1 MVLEILRSCY
11 IIGDIQDRNKFV
23 VDNIFTLNITRS
35 NDGEFEPQTVI
46 KCRRRKDWPMWN
58 SNRAKLMSKI

>member
-1 MVLEILRSCY
+1 M
-11 IIGDIQDRNKFV
+11 DRNKFV
-23 VDNIFTLNITRS
+23 VDNIFALNITRS